1 MINLTQWAIAWRI
14 PPEAL
19 ADLAARLGAGS
30 ELPAPGDARSEAGA
44 QALIRLE
51 ATQLGGRLWR
61 NNVGAGELADG
72 SFVRWGLANDSK
84 AMNQHIK
91 SADLVGIMPR
101 RIGPEHVG
109 QVWGVFTSREVKAPG
124 WRYSGTPR
132 EQAQLA
138 WAQLVVSLGG
148 DAAFATG
155 PGSIDAAVKSALP
168 LPSQPRG
175 TK

>member
-1 MINLTQWAIAWRI
+1 MTW
-14 PPEAL
+14 
-19 ADLAARLGAGS
+19 
-30 ELPAPGDARSEAGA
+30 
-44 QALIRLE
+44 
-51 ATQLGGRLWR
+51 
-61 NNVGAGELADG
+61 
-72 SFVRWGLANDSK
+72 

-109 QVWGVFTSREVKAPG
+109 QVGCVTSREVKAPG

-148 DAAFATG
+148 DAAFATAG
-155 PGSIDAAVKSALP
+155 
-168 LPSQPRG
+168 QY
-175 TK
+175 